1 MIDYYS
7 LSDVGLKR
15 AKNEDSYLTI
25 QNDNGDFLAIVC
37 DGIGGANAGDVAS
50 SELTNYFKEHF
61 KDAPKFSSL
70 DNARNYLLYHLK
82 LANKHIYNLSKQN
95 IEYYGMGTTITGL
108 LITGF
113 GILSINAGDSR
124 TYGYNRKELLHLTYD
139 HTYVNQ
145 MVEKGE
151 ITYEESLTHPK
162 RHYLIRAVG
171 VWEDVEFDVHRV
183 RKMNYYLICSDGLCG
198 YVSDKEI
205 ETVLANSEFLTCA
218 DKSNELL
225 RLALSKGGYDNVT
238 IIVMKLYENRK

>member
-7 LSDVGLKR
+7 LTDIGLKR
-15 AKNEDSYLTI
+15 AKNEDSYLTM

-50 SELTNYFKEHF
+50 RELTNYFKENF
-61 KDAPKFSSL
+61 NDAPKFSSL

-82 LANKHIYNLSKQN
+82 KANKRIFDLANDKP
-95 IEYYGMGTTITGL
+95 EYSGMGTTITGL
-108 LITGF
+108 LITGY
-113 GILSINAGDSR
+113 GVLSINAGDSR
-124 TYGYNRKELLHLTYD
+124 TYGLIKKELFHLTYD

-145 MVEKGE
+145 MVEQGK

-171 VWEDVEFDVHRV
+171 VWENVEFDVHRV

-198 YVSDKEI
+198 YVSDEEI
-205 ETVLANSEFLTCA
+205 CAVLNNNELSTCK
-218 DKSNELL
+218 DKSDELL
-225 RLALSKGGYDNVT
+225 RLALSKGGFDNVT